1 MAVNLASGGKH
12 WTRAEVEDRLNA
24 EATVPRPVRLTCP
37 KWLAP
42 EAAKLFRGYA
52 RDLLD
57 SGLPVS
63 KLDTGTLARLCDA
76 EWSYAEASRQKAA
89 YLAIT
94 REVLEQEA
102 TARQSNILAPLGE
115 DSGRMKAYTQ
125 AQKQL
130 EYWTKAA
137 ATFEKIARG
146 AANDL
151 GCTITSRCRMVVP
164 KAEEKEEDPLMV
176 LLDQRNA

>member
-12 WTRAEVEDRLNA
+12 WTKAEVEDRLNT

-42 EAAKLFRGYA
+42 EAARLFRRYA
-52 RDLLD
+52 KDLLE

-89 YLAIT
+89 YLTIT
-94 REVLEQEA
+94 REVLEQAAAARASGTPA
-102 TARQSNILAPLGE
+102 TIGKDQGQ
-115 DSGRMKAYTQ
+115 MKAYAQ

-130 EYWTKAA
+130 VYWTKAS

-164 KAEEKEEDPLMV
+164 KTEEKEEDPLMV
-176 LLDQRNA
+176 LLDRQNA